1 VVTDYLLVH
10 SAGAEGDFYPIDYRI
25 YAPDQDGKTKKDHFA
40 DMVINAVYAKNIKA
54 KRILFDSWYASA
66 ENLKL
71 VHRLGLVFFTTRKSN
86 RRVSLSKE
94 GGWSRWDESDGTA
107 ERLENGVMVKRKE
120 APFQVRLFPVVAA
133 DGNMDWAITHC
144 PDETLTAQA
153 AQEASDVRWPVE
165 ERQRGL
171 KQWTGMETC
180 CCRKGRSQ
188 RNHMACGC
196 HAWLS
201 LKVKAKAFGKTRYQ
215 TKHDLL
221 SDYLRAE
228 LRQPRI
234 PTFMPA

>member
-1 VVTDYLLVH
+1 MDYCM
-10 SAGAEGDFYPIDYRI
+10 
-25 YAPDQDGKTKKDHFA
+25 YAPEQDGKTKKDHFA
-40 DMVINAVYAKNIKA
+40 DMAIHAVYAKNIQA
-54 KRILFDSWYASA
+54 KRILLDRWYASA
-66 ENLKL
+66 ENGKL
-71 VHRLGLVFFTTRKSN
+71 VRRLGLVFFTTRKSN
-86 RRVSLSKE
+86 RRVRLSKE

-180 CCRKGRSQ
+180 RCRKGRSQ

-196 HAWLS
+196 HAWLA
-201 LKVKAKAFGKTRYQ
+201 LRVKAKAFGKTRYP
-215 TKHDLL
+215 TKHDRL

-228 LRQPRI
+228 LRRPHI
-234 PTFMPA
+234 PAFRPA